1 VESSKLLSVRDREE
15 TDEEEEAVV
24 NPTRRVRR
32 QGSRNSAS
40 FGTSQ
45 IYAPEDWD
53 TTVVFLC
60 KTKWGFSVSPPL
72 R

>member
-1 VESSKLLSVRDREE
+1 VRDREE

-40 FGTSQ
+40 FGSSLGILLLLIYGKQ
-45 IYAPEDWD
+45 IG
-53 TTVVFLC
+53 VF
-60 KTKWGFSVSPPL
+60 
-72 R
+72 